1 MEEHD
6 QVAMALDRLDLSG
19 FPVVKTRIE
28 DEELVLLVDQGIQG
42 TKKYRVSLADLTPP
56 VVEAAPV
63 VVEPEPEPAPAPKRT
78 PARRKKAGG

>member
-6 QVAMALDRLDLSG
+6 QVAMALERLDLSG

-42 TKKYRVSLADLTPP
+42 TKKYRVPLADLTPP

-63 VVEPEPEPAPAPKRT
+63 VVKSEPAPK
-78 PARRKKAGG
+78 PARRKKTGG